1 MIEYSGLLL
10 LYRGFFS
17 ARFCPV
23 PHTTVRE
30 RTMLFALTGTI
41 VGSNVPNCLLV
52 PQGRH
57 GIDAERASGWYQRS
71 QNRNYS
77 E

>member
-10 LYRGFFS
+10 LYRSFFS

-30 RTMLFALTGTI
+30 RTMPRL
-41 VGSNVPNCLLV
+41 
-52 PQGRH
+52 R
-57 GIDAERASGWYQRS
+57 
-71 QNRNYS
+71 
-77 E
+77 